1 MPTLMPT
8 ASIPTELEDLARLRW
23 CLQQDL
29 RRLGLR
35 SDAAAARLREL
46 VEVGDVRE
54 VGGFVIRIA
63 PPPQILE
70 VVDPSLV
77 PESFLSLQP
86 DVTALRRRWLA
97 TGETPPGC
105 RPQDRRPAVYVA
117 RGRMP
122 IASLQ

>member
-1 MPTLMPT
+1 MS
-8 ASIPTELEDLARLRW
+8 SITTNACPLRELEDLARLRW

-54 VGGFVIRIA
+54 AGGFVIRVA

-70 VVDPSLV
+70 VVDSSLV

-86 DVTALRRRWLA
+86 DRTALHRRWLA

-105 RPQDRRPAVYVA
+105 RRQDRRSAVYVA